1 MPTKADARA
10 RDRFRLAKKTPN
22 ASVVGRGLDAQ
33 DEREAA
39 QDLGHPLARE
49 RTDACAEAR
58 AIDRA
63 EPADVHDARPWQSCF
78 SLSQSDVA
86 RHLREEECVVP
97 RGRAARSRSR
107 WLGGDTCTTLNIV
120 NARARQLLDELLQM
134 SAEDRALIAA
144 ELEAS
149 LEDAEVSPEQIE
161 RAWAEEIMRRAREVR
176 EGRSR
181 GREGHEVLSEIRA
194 ELATIKR

>member
-1 MPTKADARA
+1 M
-10 RDRFRLAKKTPN
+10 
-22 ASVVGRGLDAQ
+22 
-33 DEREAA
+33 
-39 QDLGHPLARE
+39 
-49 RTDACAEAR
+49 
-58 AIDRA
+58 
-63 EPADVHDARPWQSCF
+63 
-78 SLSQSDVA
+78 
-86 RHLREEECVVP
+86 
-97 RGRAARSRSR
+97 
-107 WLGGDTCTTLNIV
+107 

-161 RAWAEEIMRRAREVR
+161 RAWAEEITRRAREVR

-181 GREGHEVLSEIRA
+181 GREGHEELSEIRA